1 MSWGE
6 WTTSI
11 AYGGLKIV
19 VSSACPVAGIAI
31 GAGETCK
38 SLHDGDYLGAA
49 VNFAFVGLDI
59 ILLGTASKA
68 KAAYETTGKQHC
80 IKFVKEQTKGKGK
93 EFTKKIG
100 KTFSKNLAMGLSKYT
115 WKEIEKEMQYRIIEI
130 TIKVLQDGMTVFSEV
145 MVEEMVEKMFSQAI
159 KDSFNPLFKE
169 AFKAGGKEEFK
180 KYFSKKIVIELS
192 RLGLKKCVA
201 KKNDD

>member
-1 MSWGE
+1 MGWDE

-19 VSSACPVAGIAI
+19 VSSACPKAGM

-38 SLHDGDYLGAA
+38 SLYDGDYLGAA
-49 VNFAFVGLDI
+49 VNTAFVGLDI

-80 IKFVKEQTKGKGK
+80 IKFVKEHTKGNGK
-93 EFTKKIG
+93 EFTKKFG

-115 WKEIEKEMQYRIIEI
+115 WKEFEKEMQYRITEI
-130 TIKVLQDGMTVFSEV
+130 TIKVLQDGMTAFSEV
-145 MVEEMVEKMFSQAI
+145 IVEEMAEKMFSQAI

-169 AFKAGGKEEFK
+169 AFKAGGEEEFK
-180 KYFSKKIVIELS
+180 KYFREKIVSEFP
-192 RLGLKKCVA
+192 RLALKKCVA
-201 KKNDD
+201 KKNGD

>member
-1 MSWGE
+1 VSWGE

-19 VSSACPVAGIAI
+19 VSSACPIAGIVM

-38 SLHDGDYLGAA
+38 SLYDGDYLGAA
-49 VNFAFVGLDI
+49 VNATFVGLDI

-80 IKFVKEQTKGKGK
+80 IIFVKEQTKGKGK
-93 EFTKKIG
+93 EFTKKYG
-100 KTFSKNLAMGLSKYT
+100 KTLSKNLAMGLSKYT
-115 WKEIEKEMQYRIIEI
+115 WKKIEKKMQYRITEI
-130 TIKVLQDGMTVFSEV
+130 AIKVLQDGMTTFSEV
-145 MVEEMVEKMFSQAI
+145 IVEEMAEKMFSQAI

-169 AFKAGGKEEFK
+169 AFKAGGEEEFK
-180 KYFSKKIVIELS
+180 KYCRKKIVIELS
-192 RLGLKKCVA
+192 RLGLKKCA
-201 KKNDD
+201 